1 MNEKIKELA
10 TQAGAQFIESH
21 TDYFGETHP
30 AGVLLDDLDLEKF
43 AELLVRQCIKSTLSL
58 RNTAIDNEWNLDET
72 FHMIVDTIV
81 EDLDMQHI
89 FQRDNDDYV

>member
-1 MNEKIKELA
+1 MKEKFKELLNQS
-10 TQAGAQFIESH
+10 TNPSWDGELGAANEFN
-21 TDYFGETHP
+21 
-30 AGVLLDDLDLEKF
+30 LEKF

-58 RNTAIDNEWNLDET
+58 RDTAIDNEWNLDET

-89 FQRDNDDYV
+89 FRS

>member
-1 MNEKIKELA
+1 MNNERINKLA
-10 TQAGAQFIESH
+10 EQAGAQFISH
-21 TDYFGETHP
+21 IFTSNGNGP
-30 AGVLLDDLDLEKF
+30 GVLLDDLDLEKF

-58 RNTAIDNEWNLDET
+58 RDTAIDNEWNLDET

-89 FQRDNDDYV
+89 FRVEE